1 MKIMEGP
8 IIKIDGDQ
16 ALSKT
21 VNLIKV
27 GFIFCGSPGV
37 YVQIRTLDVRSQP
50 HNVSSAKCGN
60 AYLYFIFCSCVF
72 LRIYVGVAIYLL
84 TSLFSL

>member
-60 AYLYFIFCSCVF
+60 CLFVFHLLF
-72 LRIYVGVAIYLL
+72 LR
-84 TSLFSL
+84 FSSYIRRCSYIFAD